1 MAGSN
6 AIFVRGIAGCG
17 PASVDFAS
25 YESGRMIAW
34 PDVIR
39 SVHRILYR
47 PYRKETASPFPAGI
61 EGSFLPD
68 GRMQPRS
75 REVDRLSAIAFPQ
88 TIALAAKELD
98 CSSVAF
104 TYNDP
109 VIFLEYEED
118 LALAS
123 AISLTHA

>member
-39 SVHRILYR
+39 PVHRILYR

-61 EGSFLPD
+61 EGSFLRD
-68 GRMQPRS
+68 GRMQPRLP
-75 REVDRLSAIAFPQ
+75 VLP
-88 TIALAAKELD
+88 ELEHQQV
-98 CSSVAF
+98 S
-104 TYNDP
+104 
-109 VIFLEYEED
+109 
-118 LALAS
+118 
-123 AISLTHA
+123 